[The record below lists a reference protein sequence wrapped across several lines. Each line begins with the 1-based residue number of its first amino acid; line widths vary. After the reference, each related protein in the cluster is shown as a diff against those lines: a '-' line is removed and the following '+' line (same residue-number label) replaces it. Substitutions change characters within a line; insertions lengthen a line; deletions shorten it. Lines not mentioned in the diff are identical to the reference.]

1 MVVSAVAIY
10 LRRFMNDECVMAIC
24 EEIDY
29 DNALEECMGKKFLTE
44 LWSQTPRIETR

>member
-1 MVVSAVAIY
+1 MKHMVVSAVAIY

-29 DNALEECMGKKFLTE
+29 DNALEECMGKNSL
-44 LWSQTPRIETR
+44 LSSDLRPQG